1 MQRAAC
7 DELNRGKNVVMQNC
21 QRFAHSKCHI
31 GSHLVLGSHCSVVR
45 SSSQRMNPQY
55 ILAIKDDSN
64 DMQRSECSEILQTG
78 YLSARRYV
86 TDASQVMRVEFECEC

>member
-1 MQRAAC
+1 
-7 DELNRGKNVVMQNC
+7 MQNC
-21 QRFAHSKCHI
+21 QWFAHSKCHI

-78 YLSARRYV
+78 YLSARRHV
-86 TDASQVMRVEFECEC
+86 TDARQVVMRVV